1 MRPAQRIATIPP
13 YLFADLDRRRQ
24 EVQARGVDV
33 INLGIGDPDCPTPS
47 EILERFHAEADKP
60 EHHQYPPYEGLAAFR
75 RAAATYMKKRFGVD
89 CDPDR
94 EILAAIGSK
103 EAIAHLVWAFVDP
116 GDVALIPDPA
126 YPVLR
131 AHTLFCGGKP
141 YSLPLRPERGFLPD
155 LDAIPRD
162 VLDRAKLLYLNYPN
176 NPTAAIADLEFFE
189 RAVDFCRRN
198 DLLLCHDAAYVDVT
212 FDGYRAPSVLEVPG
226 AKDVAVEVHSLSKSF
241 NMTGW
246 RIGFVAGSAKA
257 IAALGIIKTNTDS
270 GQFGAIQMAAAYAL
284 TEAPSELLE
293 RQCAI
298 YARRRDLMVQAL
310 RAAGIDAP
318 HPRGSIYLWCPVPN
332 GEDSA
337 SFCGRL
343 LEEKGVLVTPGPG
356 YGEAGQGF
364 FRVSLTVPDERLAEA
379 ARRLAS

>member
-1 MRPAQRIATIPP
+1 MKPAQRIATIPP
-13 YLFADLDRRRQ
+13 YLFADLDRRRA

-33 INLGIGDPDCPTPS
+33 INLGIGDPDEPTFAP
-47 EILERFHAEADKP
+47 IVERFQLEVTKP
-60 EHHQYPPYEGLAAFR
+60 AHHQYPPYEGLRAFR
-75 RAAATYMKKRFGVD
+75 CASASYMKSRFGVD
-89 CDPDR
+89 LDPDR
-94 EILAAIGSK
+94 EVMAAIGSK
-103 EAIAHLVWAFVDP
+103 EAIAHLIWAFVDP
-116 GDVALIPDPA
+116 GDVTLIPDPA
-126 YPVLR
+126 YPVVR
-131 AHTLFCGGKP
+131 AHTLFCGGTP
-141 YSLPLRPERGFLPD
+141 YSLPLRPERDFLPD
-155 LDAIPRD
+155 LESIPRD

-176 NPTAAIADLEFFE
+176 NPTAAVADLEFFE

-198 DLLLCHDAAYVDVT
+198 DLLLCHDAAYAEVT
-212 FDGYRAPSVLEVPG
+212 FDGYCAPSVLEVPG
-226 AKDVAVEVHSLSKSF
+226 AKDVAVEIHSLSKSF

-257 IAALGIIKTNTDS
+257 VSALGIIKTNTDS

-284 TEAPSELLE
+284 TEAPSELLAA
-293 RQCAI
+293 QCAI
-298 YARRRDLMVQAL
+298 YARRRDLMVEAL

-318 HPRGSIYLWCPVPN
+318 YPRGSVYLWCPVPN
-332 GEDSA
+332 GESAA

-364 FRVSLTVPDERLAEA
+364 FRVSLTVPDERLTEA